1 MQLKHKAR
9 KKHGGDGVERLA
21 VNLPAPVREFIY
33 EPPVAPSIWPRRL
46 FHLAAGLSLPAAIL
60 VVPEHIMQWVL
71 VAASLAAILLELS
84 RGLVPTANDWVF
96 TWLPLFKSQER
107 YQVTGATFLIL
118 GATAAYFA
126 FDNEIVVLA
135 LVFLAVGDPLA
146 ALVGRRDHRL
156 RIFEKSVVG
165 SAAFVV
171 VAVAAG
177 AVVTLHPDVPLA
189 WWLIPG
195 AVAAA
200 VAELL
205 PIPIDD
211 NLTIPLASASL
222 MALLAML

>member
-60 VVPEHIMQWVL
+60 VVPDHIMQWVL

-126 FDNEIVVLA
+126 FDNEIVRAGARL
-135 LVFLAVGDPLA
+135 PR
-146 ALVGRRDHRL
+146 GRRPAGGAGGPPRPPPPYLREVCRGQRGVRRRAPSRL
-156 RIFEKSVVG
+156 APSSRCTRTSRSRGG
-165 SAAFVV
+165 SS
-171 VAVAAG
+171 
-177 AVVTLHPDVPLA
+177 PERSRPR
-189 WWLIPG
+189 WLNSCPS
-195 AVAAA
+195 
-200 VAELL
+200 
-205 PIPIDD
+205 PS
-211 NLTIPLASASL
+211 TTT
-222 MALLAML
+222 